1 MSDDG
6 GLRPKTLIDKI
17 FWHAG
22 AMLMLAM
29 AGVMLYVVTA
39 RYFFNRPPLWSEDV
53 PRTIFVWMVF
63 VTLGLAIK
71 LGLNIRVTTLT
82 DMMPRR
88 LRFTTELI
96 MNVLVLVMI
105 AILIWFTIPILR
117 LKAEATMLSTG
128 WSEGV
133 LVVPMVFGFM
143 LAFAY
148 QVRQMLRSLAAWRS
162 GTDLEESHQTGAG
175 MG

>member
-1 MSDDG
+1 MSDGG
-6 GLRPKTLIDKI
+6 GLRPRNFIDRI
-17 FWHAG
+17 FWHLG
-22 AMLMLAM
+22 AALMLAM

-39 RYFFNRPPLWSEDV
+39 RYFFNKPPLWSEDV

-82 DMMPRR
+82 DLMPRN
-88 LRFTTELI
+88 LRFATELT
-96 MNVLVLVMI
+96 MNVLVLVML
-105 AILIWFTIPILR
+105 AILLWFTVPILR

-128 WSEGV
+128 WSEAV
-133 LVVPMVFGFM
+133 LVIPMLFGFV
-143 LAFAY
+143 LAFIY
-148 QVRQMLRSLAAWRS
+148 QTRQMLRSIAAWRS
-162 GTDLEESHQTGAG
+162 GADLEESHQAGAG